1 MTAAEYWRERARR
14 AEEQSFLRGE
24 ALMRRLYALY
34 RSAAREIRQDIAD
47 FYLRYA
53 DEQKITLADAQKRLN
68 SKELREWKKTVEEYL
83 EEIGKESDPD
93 VRKRLEADYRG
104 RYYASRITRL
114 DALHGEIGMEL
125 SRLAAKCEGEL
136 RRELTAAM
144 QTDFQGSLEMQTA
157 RTGGKPLFTGLDA
170 KMIEETVRYPW
181 SGAGFSDRI
190 WKNRDALG
198 FQLQELL
205 TKGLIAGQ
213 SGAAIASKL
222 ADAEGQ
228 SFKAA
233 ERLVRTET
241 ARIHAEADRRAYEAA
256 GIEEFEFMASLD
268 ERTCPVCGA
277 LDGKHFPVSDAVTGK
292 NDPPLHPNCRCCTV
306 GYFPDEERDGEDR
319 TYAEWAAEYDKKH
332 GEGSLDRARKMAYNE
347 SKDREQYERYAEL
360 LGKDAPESFEEF
372 QRLKY
377 EDADAYAEIK
387 ALANSKNYLQQH
399 LDFEW
404 NGKKEFLPRHVKFDK
419 VVTIAGA
426 GTNQEIHDIARLIHE
441 YGGQESD
448 WMKRSGRVSSSRFVF
463 DVHWYER
470 DDKIQHDVKLK
481 MKKEK

>member
-24 ALMRRLYALY
+24 ALVRRLYALY
-34 RSAAREIRQDIAD
+34 RDAAREIRQDIAD

-83 EEIGKESDPD
+83 EEIGNESDPD

-125 SRLAAKCEGEL
+125 SRLAAKCDGEL
-136 RRELTAAM
+136 RRELTAAL
-144 QTDFQGSLEMQTA
+144 QTDFQGSLELQTA
-157 RTGGKPLFTGLDA
+157 RTGKKPLFTGLDA
-170 KMIEETVRYPW
+170 KMIEDTVRYPW

-190 WKNRDALG
+190 WKNRAALG

-205 TKGLIAGQ
+205 TKGLITGQ
-213 SGAAIASKL
+213 SGASIASKL

-256 GIEEFEFMASLD
+256 GIKEFEFMASLD

-277 LDGKHFPVSDAVTGK
+277 LDGRHFPVADAVAGE
-292 NDPPLHPNCRCCTV
+292 NCEPMHPSCRCTTV
-306 GYFPDEERDGEDR
+306 GYFPDEERDGRDM

-347 SKDREQYERYAEL
+347 SADREQYERVAER

-377 EDADAYAEIK
+377 EDADAYAKIK